1 MKYDTLD
8 HRTLSD
14 FCLEVST
21 LLHAGVSVA
30 DGLHLLADGETD
42 QRLKELYTDL
52 ARQVDEGR
60 SCAAAMGDTG
70 AFPTY
75 LCGLVEVGERS
86 GRTEEALTSL
96 SRFYQ
101 ERERMERR
109 VKSALLYPAVMLC
122 LMLCVIGVLLVKV
135 LPIFDD
141 VYAALGSRLTGVAG
155 GLLALGRALDRFM
168 PAVWVILIALA
179 AFVFCF
185 SALPGFRNRVL
196 AWWRGSRGDKG
207 VAREMNNAQLVQ
219 AMSMGLRSGL
229 SAEEAVGL
237 AAGLMADPSPA
248 RNRCLA
254 CRAKLDEGMSLP
266 QALRET
272 GVLSAGDSRLLEV
285 GEKGGCADAALE
297 RIAQTLSEDSQARL
311 EELVARVEPALV
323 LVCSVL
329 VGLILLSVMLPLM
342 HIMSAIG

>member
-1 MKYDTLD
+1 MKHDQLN

-14 FCLEVST
+14 FCLELST

-30 DGLHLLADGETD
+30 DGLHLLADGEAD
-42 QRLKELYTDL
+42 PGLKELYGGL
-52 ARQVDEGR
+52 ARQVDDGR
-60 SCAAAMGDTG
+60 SFSAALTDSG

-75 LCGLVEVGERS
+75 LCGLVEVGEHA
-86 GRTEEALTSL
+86 GRTEEALASL
-96 SRFYQ
+96 SHFYE
-101 ERERMERR
+101 ERGRMERR

-122 LMLCVIGVLLVKV
+122 LMLCVIGVLLIRV

-155 GLLALGRALDRFM
+155 GLLVLGQTLDKFM
-168 PAVWVILIALA
+168 PAVWVVLIALA

-185 SALPGFRNRVL
+185 SGLPAFRNRVL
-196 AWWRGSRGDKG
+196 AWWRGSRGDRG
-207 VAREMNNAQLVQ
+207 VSRQMNNAQLVQ

-229 SAEEAVGL
+229 GAEEAVGL
-237 AAGLMADPSPA
+237 AAGLMDDPSPA
-248 RNRCLA
+248 RSRCLDCQA
-254 CRAKLDEGMSLP
+254 RLDEGMGLP
-266 QALRET
+266 QALKET
-272 GVLSAGDSRLLEV
+272 GVLDAGDCRLLEV
-285 GEKGGCADAALE
+285 GQRGGAADAALE